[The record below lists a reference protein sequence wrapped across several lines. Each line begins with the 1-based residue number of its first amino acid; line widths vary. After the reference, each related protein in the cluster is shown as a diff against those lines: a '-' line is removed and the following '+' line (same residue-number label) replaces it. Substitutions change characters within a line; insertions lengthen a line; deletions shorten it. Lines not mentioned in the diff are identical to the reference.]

1 MKITEGVTRMLHA
14 NESVWVRVHELITKG
29 LTGYL
34 TPEETRELR
43 LKSNTVINNCS
54 NSLQDLL
61 AEDCEL

>member
-1 MKITEGVTRMLHA
+1 MLHA
-14 NESVWVRVHELITKG
+14 NKSVWERVQELLSKG
-29 LTGYL
+29 LDGYL